1 MRVDRLRKKKKRIFR
16 KDKKSVI
23 KNDSLEIDEK
33 KGPKVLTET
42 EKRDR
47 IAKDILKEILIA
59 LLICIIL
66 LFFVIPT
73 KVSEHSMQPTINDG
87 DVLLLNKHLYI
98 HPESGDIVV
107 FKSDLKDAD
116 GTNMNLIK
124 RVIGTEGDVITITN
138 GKLYRNGEIV
148 EEDYIYGECT
158 GEVYNYTVPKG
169 KIYVLGDHREV
180 SRDSREIGAVDEDDV
195 IGIAFFRVWPLKDI
209 GVVH

>member
-1 MRVDRLRKKKKRIFR
+1 MRVDRLKKKKKRIFR

>member
-59 LLICIIL
+59 VLICIIL

-98 HPESGDIVV
+98 HPEPGDIVV